1 MIQVPARSEG
11 REAMEESLTRAE
23 RVRRQLKAGRPRKTR
38 TAPRSVFDA
47 VQRIIGEGD
56 RAQGLMLKYGLDP
69 RGIRLTLLYRL
80 ADAAIGSKPL
90 PPPEHIGAF
99 ITELEQIAAQARV
112 NFLGILWGQVDLE
125 ARAKREPEWTMWVT
139 EFADD
144 KRATLDMLAFKNKL
158 ASVSVNAEM
167 RALLGHDTRPEHFN

>member
-11 REAMEESLTRAE
+11 RKAMEESLTRAE
-23 RVRRQLKAGRPRKTR
+23 RVRRQLKAGRPRKASA
-38 TAPRSVFDA
+38 APRTVFDA
-47 VQRIIGEGD
+47 VQRIIGEAD

-69 RGIRLTLLYRL
+69 KGIRLTLLYRL

-90 PPPEHIGAF
+90 PAPERIGAF
-99 ITELEQIAAQARV
+99 ITELEQIATQAGV
-112 NFLGILWGQVDLE
+112 DFLGILWGQVDLE
-125 ARAKREPEWTMWVT
+125 AQAKREPEWTMWIT

-158 ASVSVNAEM
+158 ASVSAKS
-167 RALLGHDTRPEHFN
+167 D